1 MALFTRKKQE
11 APNKTEPKIIS
22 EATEKPVAAPEPIQE
37 SQPVQPEPATA
48 APVQE
53 PAKKAPPKRKRSFD
67 HHVWFSGEEE
77 RRMQIR
83 AEKAGLSP
91 GMFIRKAALENPIVV
106 DPHKKEEQAAI
117 QQLTA
122 ELKFIHSELGKHGG
136 MLKMAIKP
144 NEGQREA
151 DPEEWALLVK
161 NNHEAVRIQKEVLKT
176 MEAANGYFKAHQL

>member
-1 MALFTRKKQE
+1 MSLFTKKKPDAPVIQE
-11 APNKTEPKIIS
+11 PIHT
-22 EATEKPVAAPEPIQE
+22 PEPIQE
-37 SQPVQPEPATA
+37 PQPLKAEPEAP

-53 PAKKAPPKRKRSFD
+53 PAKKAPPKRKRPFD
-67 HHVWFSGEEE
+67 HHVWFTGEEE
-77 RRMQIR
+77 RKLQIR
-83 AEKAGLSP
+83 ADQAGLSI
-91 GMFIRKAALENPIVV
+91 GVFIRKAALENPIVV

-176 MEAANGYFKAHQL
+176 MEAANGYFKTQQL